1 MEIEGRRFV
10 ELAIHVKLVSE
21 AIVAAARNLA
31 AIRPLETASGTG
43 AWQRTMDELL
53 TMNVEIG
60 FIEQILRHAAGG
72 DVPALQRT
80 HRNGRSVT
88 Q

>member
-1 MEIEGRRFV
+1 
-10 ELAIHVKLVSE
+10 
-21 AIVAAARNLA
+21 
-31 AIRPLETASGTG
+31 
-43 AWQRTMDELL
+43 MDELL

-72 DVPALQRT
+72 DVPALQRA
-80 HRNGRSVT
+80 HRNGRSIT